1 MKKILSFLIIS
12 ILLTTSLIQAEVA
25 EAAETKSA
33 TISIPA
39 NTGLIGDEYAAKP
52 YSLDLP
58 SGVTAA
64 SINISSIKYTGNNT
78 LVGGITLDNGKIN
91 LKLNGVANTKTLTNL
106 VGYRGYWEAYY
117 IANPSNS
124 IWRYSDGR
132 RWQINEYDEATN
144 GMKTYDKPGEDSD
157 TPSARPPR
165 VVVSAGPFQEMDYL
179 KWYDGSQTSIIDSK
193 YIIPSTITPIVDKE
207 QSSSYIKEPP
217 KFKNGRVIV
226 NYAIPWLVNEQGQ
239 MAEQNYTN
247 QDADANHPLVGYAQG
262 RKYEVKVYYS
272 YTANAKVPTYSYSG
286 SVSFNYTPITTPT
299 LDGSVSVVN
308 PSPNPTKNVG
318 KDVPVSLKI
327 KGDLLAY
334 SSSSN
339 IEEWVFYA
347 KETGSGDVK
356 QKKDYNK
363 VLNSTQT
370 FDNFVIPLARF
381 KDKDF
386 EQEYTLTV
394 TVRFS
399 KPIVT
404 DNGTVSSLSKT
415 MKATVGVSNNPIVVP
430 PPTNANK
437 PPVAVLDVPDEVM
450 AGEDFLVY
458 GKNSYDPDGKIVKYD
473 YLAPGTIDQ
482 VTGEFGFTW
491 YPLSALGRHTVRLT
505 VTDNGDL
512 TGYTSA
518 KVNVVQPE
526 PTAALKVRG
535 TKKQNRKVTL
545 VSTSRSPE
553 HYPIDETKTQW
564 TITPVSGG
572 TAADIKYSGTLTG
585 MDSKDVLFKKP
596 GTYQATITVTNT
608 AGFSNTASMTFD
620 IVPDEAPVVYISV
633 PNKVFR
639 DPENGNQASV
649 SLSDMSFS
657 PDFDFIDHRTWEYR
671 RDSDNDGSFDDE
683 SWTIFSNGNETSFNL
698 NLSQVGRYEIKMT
711 ATEEFDQPTIDEFVT
726 AADRRSA
733 DSNSSQPAQP
743 QTERMIEVY
752 NRAPVVDWS
761 W

>member
-1 MKKILSFLIIS
+1 MKRVLNFLIIL
-12 ILLTTSLIQAEVA
+12 ILLTTTLVQAKVVD
-25 EAAETKSA
+25 AAETKSA
-33 TISIPA
+33 IVAIPA
-39 NTGLIGDEYAAKP
+39 NTGLIGDDYAAK
-52 YSLDLP
+52 SFLLDLP
-58 SGVTAA
+58 GGVSTA
-64 SINISSIKYTGNNT
+64 SINVSTLKYTGNNA
-78 LVGGITLDNGKIN
+78 LNGGITIENGKIK
-91 LKLNGVANTKTLTNL
+91 LKLNGVANTKTLNNL
-106 VGYRGYWEAYY
+106 VGYRGSYESYY
-117 IANPSNS
+117 YTNPSNS

-132 RWQINEYDEATN
+132 RWQINEYDEAKDAL
-144 GMKTYDKPGEDSD
+144 KTKDLPAEDSD

-165 VVVSAGPFQEMDYL
+165 VVVSAAPAKDMEYL
-179 KWYDGSQTSIIDSK
+179 KWYDKAQTNIIDSK
-193 YIIPSTITPIVDKE
+193 YILSATITPVFYGLL
-207 QSSSYIKEPP
+207 SSSYIKEPP
-217 KFKNGRVIV
+217 KFKNGKVIV
-226 NYAIPWLVNEQGQ
+226 NYAIPFFVDADGKTVEQQ
-239 MAEQNYTN
+239 YTN
-247 QDADANHPLVGYAQG
+247 QNADASHPLVGHAQG
-262 RKYEVKVYYS
+262 RKYEVDTYYY
-272 YTANAKVPTYSYSG
+272 YTADAKVPSYSYSG
-286 SVSFNYTPITTPT
+286 SISFNYTPISTPT
-299 LDGSVSVVN
+299 LDGNVSVVN
-308 PSPNPTKNVG
+308 PSPNPTQNKG
-318 KDVPVSLKI
+318 KDIPVSLKI

-334 SSSSN
+334 TSSSN
-339 IEEWVFYA
+339 IEEWIFYA
-347 KETGSGDVK
+347 KETGSNDVK

-370 FDNFVIPLARF
+370 FDNFVIPLAKF
-381 KDKDF
+381 KNGDF
-386 EQEYTLTV
+386 EQEYTLIV

-404 DNGTVSSLSKT
+404 DNGTVTSLSKT
-415 MKATVGVSNNPIVVP
+415 MKATVGVGNTPIDP
-430 PPTNANK
+430 PPTNNNK

-458 GKNSYDPDGKIVKYD
+458 GKNSYDTDGKIVNYD
-473 YLAPGTIDQ
+473 YVAPGTIDK

-526 PTAALKVRG
+526 PVAVIKVRG

-596 GTYQATITVTNT
+596 GTYEATITVTNT
-608 AGFSNTASMTFD
+608 AGFSDTASMTFD

-639 DPENGNQASV
+639 DPANGSQAAV
-649 SLSDMSFS
+649 GLSDMSFS

-683 SWTIFSNGNETSFNL
+683 SWTIFNNGNETNFNL
-698 NLSQVGRYEIKMT
+698 NLSQVGRYEVKMT
-711 ATEEFDQPTIDEFVT
+711 ATEKFDQPTIDEFVN
-726 AADRRSA
+726 AADRRST
-733 DSNSSQPAQP
+733 DSYSSKPAQP
-743 QTERMIEVY
+743 LTERLVEVY

>member
-1 MKKILSFLIIS
+1 M
-12 ILLTTSLIQAEVA
+12 
-25 EAAETKSA
+25 
-33 TISIPA
+33 
-39 NTGLIGDEYAAKP
+39 
-52 YSLDLP
+52 
-58 SGVTAA
+58 
-64 SINISSIKYTGNNT
+64 
-78 LVGGITLDNGKIN
+78 
-91 LKLNGVANTKTLTNL
+91 
-106 VGYRGYWEAYY
+106 
-117 IANPSNS
+117 
-124 IWRYSDGR
+124 
-132 RWQINEYDEATN
+132 
-144 GMKTYDKPGEDSD
+144 
-157 TPSARPPR
+157 
-165 VVVSAGPFQEMDYL
+165 
-179 KWYDGSQTSIIDSK
+179 
-193 YIIPSTITPIVDKE
+193 
-207 QSSSYIKEPP
+207 
-217 KFKNGRVIV
+217 
-226 NYAIPWLVNEQGQ
+226 
-239 MAEQNYTN
+239 
-247 QDADANHPLVGYAQG
+247 
-262 RKYEVKVYYS
+262 
-272 YTANAKVPTYSYSG
+272 
-286 SVSFNYTPITTPT
+286 
-299 LDGSVSVVN
+299 
-308 PSPNPTKNVG
+308 
-318 KDVPVSLKI
+318 
-327 KGDLLAY
+327 
-334 SSSSN
+334 
-339 IEEWVFYA
+339 
-347 KETGSGDVK
+347 
-356 QKKDYNK
+356 
-363 VLNSTQT
+363 
-370 FDNFVIPLARF
+370 
-381 KDKDF
+381 
-386 EQEYTLTV
+386 
-394 TVRFS
+394 
-399 KPIVT
+399 
-404 DNGTVSSLSKT
+404 
-415 MKATVGVSNNPIVVP
+415 GVSNNPIVVP